1 MNANYQATEKLALN
15 FSAVYNYAEAGMSS
29 INHVQPFDAAGDNLA
44 AWYNGDG
51 DSSKTVGTDEG
62 WENRIG
68 LVENYSDLEYTQIDL
83 TVGGQYDFT
92 ERLYTSASLTYSDFD
107 SDEEYVYGDES
118 GSSYHGYAGI
128 GYRF

>member
-1 MNANYQATEKLALN
+1 MN
-15 FSAVYNYAEAGMSS
+15 S
-29 INHVQPFDAAGDNLA
+29 INHVQPFDAEGDNLA
-44 AWYNGDG
+44 NWYNGDG
-51 DSSKTVGTDEG
+51 DSLKTVGTDEG

-83 TVGGQYDFT
+83 TVAGQYDFT

-118 GSSYHGYAGI
+118 GSSYHGYVGV

>member
-15 FSAVYNYAEAGMSS
+15 FGIVYNHAESGMES
-29 INHVQPFDAAGDNLA
+29 ISHVAPFDATGTLAGF
-44 AWYNGDG
+44 YNADG

-83 TVGGQYDFT
+83 TVAGQYDFT
-92 ERLYTSASLTYSDFD
+92 ERLYTTASLTYSDFD

-118 GSSYHGYAGI
+118 GSSYYGFVGV
-128 GYRF
+128 GYRY

>member
-1 MNANYQATEKLALN
+1 
-15 FSAVYNYAEAGMSS
+15 MSGIS
-29 INHVQPFDAAGDNLA
+29 HVAPFDAAGDNLA
-44 AWYNGDG
+44 AWYNNTG
-51 DSSKTVGTDEG
+51 DSAKTVGESLG
-62 WENRIG
+62 WEDRLP

-83 TVGGQYDFT
+83 TVGGVYDFT

-118 GSSYHGYAGI
+118 GSSYYGYVGV

>member
-15 FSAVYNYAEAGMSS
+15 FGVVYNDAESSMSS
-29 INHVQPFDAAGDNLA
+29 INNEAPFDAAGGPLLGF
-44 AWYNGDG
+44 YNADG
-51 DSSKTVGTDEG
+51 DSPATVGTDEG

-68 LVENYSDLEYTQIDL
+68 RVKNYSDLEYSQIDL
-83 TVGGQYDFT
+83 TVSSQYDFT

-118 GSSYHGYAGI
+118 GSSYHGYVGL